1 MKTLSIHK
9 LFATITLL
17 GLLSCGQDQKEV
29 VKDTSNPVSVV
40 VEKVTSNN
48 HNSPLIVSGT
58 IEAVNSANL
67 STRLMGYVE
76 RIHVKVGDKVT
87 KGQTL
92 IVINNNDLQA
102 KRAQVNAGISEA
114 QAAFDIAE
122 KDYNRYKNL
131 FEENSASQKELDD
144 MTAHYNMAKARLE
157 SAQQMKNEINA
168 QFDYTNVKAPFNGV
182 VTGKFIDEGALANP
196 GMPLLAIESPK
207 SFEVVA
213 RVPETM
219 ITKIK
224 EGEEANIVISSINA
238 EIKGNV
244 TEVSTSSANSGGQ
257 FLVKLNLDSKNQNVR
272 SGMFAS
278 VQFPN
283 IKNQLS
289 GSGETIMIPKEA
301 IITHG
306 QLSGIYTVS
315 QQNTAVL
322 RWLRLGKSFGD
333 KVEVLSGLTAD
344 ESYILSSEEKL
355 YNGAKLS
362 PSSIL
367 PNGKEV
373 HSENKT
379 INN

>member
-9 LFATITLL
+9 LFAVVTLL
-17 GLLSCGQDQKEV
+17 GLLSCGQDQSEG
-29 VKDTSNPVSVV
+29 VKDTSNPISVF
-40 VEKVTSNN
+40 VEKVTSNSD
-48 HNSPLIVSGT
+48 NSPLIVSGT
-58 IEAVNSANL
+58 VEAVNSANL

-76 RIHVKVGDKVT
+76 SIKVKVGDKVA

-92 IVINNNDLQA
+92 IVINNTDLEA

-114 QAAFDIAE
+114 QAAFTIAE

-131 FEENSASQKELDD
+131 FEQNSASQKELDD

-168 QFDYTNVKAPFNGV
+168 QFAYTNVKAPFSGV
-182 VTGKFIDEGALANP
+182 VTSKFIDEGSLANP
-196 GMPLLAIESPK
+196 GMPLLAMESPQN
-207 SFEVVA
+207 FEVVA
-213 RVPETM
+213 RVPEAV
-219 ITKIK
+219 ISKIK
-224 EGEEANIVISSINA
+224 KGETVNVVVSSINA
-238 EIKGNV
+238 ELPGSV

-257 FLVKLNLDSKNQNVR
+257 YLVKVSLDSKNENVR

-283 IKNQLS
+283 VKNQTPNAT
-289 GSGETIMIPKEA
+289 ETIMIPEEA
-301 IITHG
+301 IIING
-306 QLSGIYTVS
+306 QLSGVYTVS

-333 KVEVLSGLTAD
+333 NVEVLSGLTSG

-362 PSSIL
+362 IQ
-367 PNGKEV
+367 
-373 HSENKT
+373 
-379 INN
+379 

>member
-9 LFATITLL
+9 LFAIVTLFAF
-17 GLLSCGQDQKEV
+17 LSCGQDEKEG
-29 VKDTSNPVSVV
+29 VKNTSNPVSVV
-40 VEKVTSNN
+40 VAKVTANDD
-48 HNSPLIVSGT
+48 NSPLVVSGT

-76 RIHVKVGDKVT
+76 RINVKVGDKVS

-92 IVINNNDLQA
+92 IVINNTDLQA

-114 QAAFDIAE
+114 KAAFTIAE

-131 FEENSASQKELDD
+131 FEQNSASQKELDD

-157 SAQQMKNEINA
+157 AAQQMKNEINA
-168 QFDYTNVKAPFNGV
+168 QFAYTNVKAPFSGV

-196 GMPLLAIESPK
+196 GMPLLAMESPQN
-207 SFEVVA
+207 FEVIA
-213 RVPETM
+213 RVPEA
-219 ITKIK
+219 IISNIK
-224 EGEEANIVISSINA
+224 EDEAVNVVVSSIDA
-238 EIKGNV
+238 ELKGKV
-244 TEVSTSSANSGGQ
+244 SEVSTSSANSGGQ
-257 FLVKLNLDSKNQNVR
+257 YLVKLSLDSKNDKVR

-278 VQFPN
+278 VRFPN
-283 IKNQLS
+283 IKNQKS
-289 GSGETIMIPKEA
+289 NSTTTIMIPKDA
-301 IITHG
+301 IITNG

-322 RWLRLGKSFGD
+322 RWLRLGKTFGD
-333 KVEVLSGLTAD
+333 KVEVLSGLSAD

-362 PSSIL
+362 IQ
-367 PNGKEV
+367 
-373 HSENKT
+373 
-379 INN
+379 

>member
-9 LFATITLL
+9 LFAIVALL
-17 GLLSCGQDQKEV
+17 IFLSCGQKEKEG
-29 VKDTSNPVSVV
+29 VKNTSNPVAVV
-40 VEKVTSNN
+40 VAKVAASND
-48 HNSPLIVSGT
+48 NSPLMVSGAV
-58 IEAVNSANL
+58 EAVNSANL

-76 RIHVKVGDKVT
+76 RINVKVGDKVS

-92 IVINNNDLQA
+92 IVINNTDLQA

-114 QAAFDIAE
+114 KAAFTIAE

-131 FEENSASQKELDD
+131 FDQNSASQKELDD

-168 QFDYTNVKAPFNGV
+168 QFAYTNVKAPFSGV

-207 SFEVVA
+207 HFEVVA
-213 RVPETM
+213 RVPETL

-224 EGEEANIVISSINA
+224 EGEPVNVVLSSINT
-238 EIKGNV
+238 ELEGKV

-257 FLVKLNLDSKNQNVR
+257 YLVKVSIDTKNDKVR

-278 VQFPN
+278 VQFTN
-283 IKNQLS
+283 AKNE
-289 GSGETIMIPKEA
+289 GSDAVNTIMLPKDA
-301 IITHG
+301 IITNG
-306 QLSGIYTVS
+306 QLSGVYTVS

-333 KVEVLSGLTAD
+333 KVEVLSGLSAD
-344 ESYILSSEEKL
+344 ETFILSSNEKL

-373 HSENKT
+373 QVENKS
-379 INN
+379 NNN

>member
-9 LFATITLL
+9 LLAFITLI
-17 GLLSCGQDQKEV
+17 GLLSCGQDQSEG
-29 VKDTSNPVSVV
+29 VKNTSNPISVV
-40 VEKVTSNN
+40 VEKVTSTSD
-48 HNSPLIVSGT
+48 NSPLIVSGT
-58 IEAVNSANL
+58 VEAVNSANL

-76 RIHVKVGDKVT
+76 HINVKVGDKIA
-87 KGQTL
+87 KGQIL
-92 IVINNNDLQA
+92 IVINNSDLQA

-168 QFDYTNVKAPFNGV
+168 QFAYTNVKAPFSGV
-182 VTGKFIDEGALANP
+182 VTGKFIDEGSLANP
-196 GMPLLAIESPK
+196 GMPLLAIESPQN
-207 SFEVVA
+207 FEVVA
-213 RVPETM
+213 RVPEAV
-219 ITKIK
+219 ISKIK
-224 EGEEANIVISSINA
+224 NGQTVNVVVSSINA
-238 EIKGNV
+238 ELPGSV

-257 FLVKLNLDSKNQNVR
+257 YLVKVNLDSKNQNVR
-272 SGMFAS
+272 SGMFAA

-283 IKNQLS
+283 IKNQLA
-289 GSGETIMIPKEA
+289 GSTGTIMIPKKA
-301 IITHG
+301 IITNG
-306 QLSGIYTVS
+306 QLTGIYTVS

-322 RWLRLGKSFGD
+322 RWLRLGKTFGD
-333 KVEVLSGLTAD
+333 KVEVLSGLSAD

-362 PSSIL
+362 IQ
-367 PNGKEV
+367 
-373 HSENKT
+373 
-379 INN
+379 